1 MANLNGHTKMQSKS
15 STHGRIGDRINI
27 QVKNCEVDDELYRH
41 IEERMEHL
49 ERLGTRSDDAQLRLV
64 CERGRHSAEMT
75 LQSGGLLMRGEER
88 AATLRGAIDGAL
100 EKLERQLNRYK
111 KKLLARDRRHDNRDD
126 VAGEVIKA
134 TMPAAD
140 LNGAS
145 ESDAASDE
153 DVKVLRVK
161 RFALKPMS
169 AEEAALQMGL
179 LGHEFFV
186 FRDAESNQTSVVY
199 RRGNGGYGLI
209 EPVAD

>member
-1 MANLNGHTKMQSKS
+1 MT
-15 STHGRIGDRINI
+15 I
-27 QVKNCEVDDELYRH
+27 QVKNCEVDDALHAH
-41 IEERMEHL
+41 IEERLEHL
-49 ERLGTRSDDAQLRLV
+49 ERMGSRSDDAQLRLT
-64 CERGRHSAEMT
+64 CERGRFAAEIT

-88 AATLRGAIDGAL
+88 AANLRTAIDGSI

-111 KKLLARDRRHDNRDD
+111 KKVLARERRHDNRED
-126 VAGEVIKA
+126 VAGEVLKA
-134 TMPAAD
+134 TNPQAEPV
-140 LNGAS
+140 NGY
-145 ESDAASDE
+145 SDHSGDE
-153 DVKVLRVK
+153 GVNVLRVK